1 MNTPTEPQTADA
13 IKSRILI
20 VDDDQHMQKLI
31 TYNLQTS
38 GYEVELCP
46 QGEECLRRV
55 DQGGVDLVLL
65 DVMMPGIGGLETLKR
80 LRKTH
85 PDLPVIMVS
94 AKGQVETVVDCIHE
108 GAFDYIQKPFDIE
121 RLLLTVANA
130 LAQQKLQS
138 KLQSLDSEL
147 RKHTGFGKIVG
158 RSPGIRKVIELVQR
172 AASAGITVLVSGE
185 SGTGKELVARAIHDQ
200 GARRDGP
207 FVSLNCAAIPETLL
221 EAELFG
227 HEKGAFTGAIGARM
241 GKFEQ
246 AHGGTLFLDEIGE
259 MTPSAQVRLL
269 RALQEREVQRLGS
282 KSPRKV
288 DVHVVSAS
296 NRNLEQEVQ
305 RGRFRADLFY
315 RVAAFPIFVPPL
327 RERKEDIPLLV
338 EHFLQR
344 WAQRESIPPK
354 RIHPDAMKSL
364 ETYPWPGNV
373 RELENVVQRACVI
386 EDTDTLLLASLPAAV
401 VRGEV
406 PAGTPENTT
415 ITSNESIRPLEE
427 EVRDLIIRALKITG
441 GNVSEAAKRLRV
453 GRATLYRKIA
463 KYKLRVS
470 E

>member
-1 MNTPTEPQTADA
+1 VSITSNEVNTPTEPQTADA

-38 GYEVELCP
+38 GYEVEFCQ
-46 QGEECLRRV
+46 QGEDALRRV
-55 DQGGVDLVLL
+55 EQGGVDLVLL
-65 DVMMPGIGGLETLKR
+65 DLMMPGIGGLETLKR
-80 LRKTH
+80 LRRAH
-85 PDLPVIMVS
+85 PELPVIMVS
-94 AKGQVETVVDCIHE
+94 AKGQVETVVDCIQE
-108 GAFDYIQKPFDIE
+108 GAFDYVQKPFEIE

-130 LAQQKLQS
+130 LARQKLQS
-138 KLQSLDSEL
+138 KVLSLDSEL

-158 RSPGIRKVIELVQR
+158 KSPGIRKVVELVQR
-172 AASAGITVLVSGE
+172 AASAGITVLISGE
-185 SGTGKELVARAIHDQ
+185 SGTGKELVARAIHEQ
-200 GARRDGP
+200 GSRRDGP
-207 FVSLNCAAIPETLL
+207 FISLNCAAIPETLL

-305 RGRFRADLFY
+305 KGRFRADLFY
-315 RVAAFPIFVPPL
+315 RVAAFPIFIPPL
-327 RERKEDIPLLV
+327 RDRKEDITVLV
-338 EHFLQR
+338 DHFLQR
-344 WAQRESIPPK
+344 WAAREGVAVK
-354 RIHPDAMKSL
+354 HIHPDAMKAL
-364 ETYPWPGNV
+364 EVYSWPGNV

-386 EDTDTLLLASLPAAV
+386 DDSDTVALASLPAAV
-401 VRGEV
+401 VRGES
-406 PAGTPENTT
+406 PASNPDNNTA
-415 ITSNESIRPLEE
+415 SNTESIRRSRMRSAISSSARSRSP
-427 EVRDLIIRALKITG
+427 V
-441 GNVSEAAKRLRV
+441 
-453 GRATLYRKIA
+453 AT
-463 KYKLRVS
+463 
-470 E
+470 